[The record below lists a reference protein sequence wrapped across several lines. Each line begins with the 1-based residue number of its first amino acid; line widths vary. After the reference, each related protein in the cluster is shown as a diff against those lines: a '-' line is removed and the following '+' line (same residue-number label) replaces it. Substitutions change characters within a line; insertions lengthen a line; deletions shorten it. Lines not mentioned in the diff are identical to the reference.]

1 MGISSVTAP
10 ERLLGL
16 TTDRHASGEERNTV
30 LEFQA
35 RVMSAFIA
43 DPAAWLRRE
52 RSYLK
57 IDNSKRRLRGGH
69 IVSDASFG
77 ILSSGHTTASRL
89 SSEDRRTEDA
99 DENPVSPAHTNSE
112 SETCTLPDSRLTTE
126 RGTNFLAVDG
136 AASCLKMRYQEGEL
150 PNNLIRR
157 QQVVR
162 DCQEPAFRYHSC
174 EAHMG
179 GCLESVY
186 TKWLR
191 ISIRYSVGS
200 AKFELKRVEHESNS
214 VISDATRYG
223 NLFPTTKRASVA
235 LAGILQAAAIE
246 KYSKSLQPRRC
257 CFRERC
263 KEENKAK
270 NEKKLS
276 AGVFD
281 SICEECYHK

>member
-1 MGISSVTAP
+1 MGICSVTAL
-10 ERLLGL
+10 EGLLGL
-16 TTDRHASGEERNTV
+16 TTDSHASGEESNTV
-30 LEFQA
+30 VEFQA

-77 ILSSGHTTASRL
+77 ILSSGQTTASRL

-150 PNNLIRR
+150 SNNLTRR

-191 ISIRYSVGS
+191 ISIRDSFGYSMS
-200 AKFELKRVEHESNS
+200 ELKRVEHESNYM
-214 VISDATRYG
+214 ISDATRIKP
-223 NLFPTTKRASVA
+223 LTTLS
-235 LAGILQAAAIE
+235 AGILQAAAIE
-246 KYSKSLQPRRC
+246 KHSKSLQSRCC

-263 KEENKAK
+263 KEENKAED
-270 NEKKLS
+270 EKKLS

-281 SICEECYHK
+281 SICEKCYYE

>member
-1 MGISSVTAP
+1 MGISSVTAQ
-10 ERLLGL
+10 EGLLGL
-16 TTDRHASGEERNTV
+16 TTDSHASEEEGNTV
-30 LEFQA
+30 VELQA
-35 RVMSAFIA
+35 RVMNAFIA

-52 RSYLK
+52 RGYLK

-69 IVSDASFG
+69 IASDASFG

-99 DENPVSPAHTNSE
+99 GEDPVSPAYTNSE
-112 SETCTLPDSRLTTE
+112 YETCTLPESRLTAE
-126 RGTNFLAVDG
+126 RGTHFLALDD
-136 AASCLKMRYQEGEL
+136 ATSCLKMRYQEGEL
-150 PNNLIRR
+150 LKDFTRR
-157 QQVVR
+157 QQVAR
-162 DCQEPAFRYHSC
+162 GCQELAFRYHSC

-179 GCLESVY
+179 GCLERVN
-186 TKWLR
+186 TKWLI

-200 AKFELKRVEHESNS
+200 ALFELKRVEHESNY
-214 VISDATRYG
+214 VISDATRCG

-246 KYSKSLQPRRC
+246 KHSKSLQPRCC

-270 NEKKLS
+270 DEKKLS

-281 SICEECYHK
+281 SICEERYHE

>member
-1 MGISSVTAP
+1 MESQVLNKSPDHHGHQLGNGPGRTAGTHNRQSCRRTDHDISTS
-10 ERLLGL
+10 
-16 TTDRHASGEERNTV
+16 HKASREERNTV
-30 LEFQA
+30 VEFQA

-57 IDNSKRRLRGGH
+57 IDNNTRRLRGGH
-69 IVSDASFG
+69 VVSDASFG

-99 DENPVSPAHTNSE
+99 DENPVSPAYTNSE

-150 PNNLIRR
+150 PNNLIQR

-191 ISIRYSVGS
+191 VGHR
-200 AKFELKRVEHESNS
+200 E
-214 VISDATRYG
+214 G
-223 NLFPTTKRASVA
+223 NHTS
-235 LAGILQAAAIE
+235 GII
-246 KYSKSLQPRRC
+246 KDYHFSKGS
-257 CFRERC
+257 
-263 KEENKAK
+263 
-270 NEKKLS
+270 
-276 AGVFD
+276 G
-281 SICEECYHK
+281 IY